1 MKNLLFCL
9 LVLYSVIQAA
19 VYPDQHILINGEELY
34 EHVETLSGVEWSTD
48 GQSLCLRAGEVQG
61 SVVFKPDSSEYPFNR
76 GLPSWNG
83 LAPKNGSGF
92 KVQMRF
98 PTATGW
104 SPWLTAGFW
113 KDHVWSTYGPTAF
126 SGGEIDYDYVKL
138 KSYWQRWQFRI
149 LFKRRSASDPSP
161 LLNKLSF
168 FVSDSRTTVNIDY
181 QAILR
186 EKPEE
191 IYIDADFYYQYDLD
205 PHIGHRICSPTSVSM
220 ILSSFGLDV
229 DPVEFSQE
237 AYDPYYRIFG
247 VWPRNVQAAYGHGL
261 DGAVTRYRSWS
272 QAREVLANGGRI
284 AMSVGKPLYTGH
296 LMMLA
301 GFTAEGNPI
310 VHDPAKSRG
319 YALVYNKSDLSRSW
333 FDKGGIAYTFYP
345 VQQSTFV
352 TNDPLLD
359 SENYPK
365 DFQLFQNYPNPFNQS
380 TRISFELQSA
390 QHINLSVYS
399 INGQRI
405 TTLYDAETSSG
416 LHDIIWDASPFASG
430 TYLIRMTAGKQVM
443 MIKSLYIK

>member
-1 MKNLLFCL
+1 MKNLFVILVIVICMPLFAG
-9 LVLYSVIQAA
+9 I
-19 VYPDQHILINGEELY
+19 YPDQHYVLEGEQLFERI
-34 EHVETLSGVEWSTD
+34 ESFSGTTQSAD
-48 GQSLCLRAGEVQG
+48 GKSICLADGEVQG
-61 SVVFKPDSSEYPFNR
+61 TVVFHPDSSEFPYNR

-83 LAPKNGSGF
+83 QVLKSASGF

-98 PTATGW
+98 PTSTGW

-113 KDHVWSTYGPTAF
+113 KDHIWSSYGSTEY

-138 KSYWQRWQFRI
+138 KTYQQRWQFRI
-149 LFKRRSASDPSP
+149 LFKRRSAADPSP
-161 LLNKLSF
+161 SLHKLSF
-168 FVSDSRTTVNIDY
+168 FISDSRTTANTDY

-186 EKPEE
+186 DKPEE
-191 IYIDADFYYQYDLD
+191 IFIDADFYYQYDLD
-205 PHIGHRICSPTSVSM
+205 PNIGHRICSPTTVSM

-229 DPVEFSQE
+229 DPVEFSQK

-272 QAREVLANGGRI
+272 QAREVLANGGGI

-333 FDKGGIAYTFYP
+333 FAKGGIAYTFYP
-345 VQQSTFV
+345 SQQQTRVDITSAFEKHR
-352 TNDPLLD
+352 PD
-359 SENYPK
+359 S
-365 DFQLFQNYPNPFNQS
+365 FMLHQNYPNPFNHS
-380 TRISFELQSA
+380 TRIAFELQSA
-390 QHINLSVYS
+390 QHVNITVYTL
-399 INGQRI
+399 NGQRV
-405 TTLYDAETSSG
+405 TTLYDAVTVAGVHE
-416 LHDIIWDASPFASG
+416 IVWDASEYASG
-430 TYLIRMTAGKQVM
+430 TYLIRMTVGNNVR
-443 MIKSLYIK
+443 MIKGLYIK